1 MMRYL
6 SLWPPNTSQPTT
18 ASNLGA
24 GGVPAPLGQHK
35 QTRLVCFFPASL
47 STILPERF
55 QWLLSQL
62 EEARYQDWIMER
74 HRIQLICDVTNS
86 HPFMIGHLCASVN
99 CTGFFGCGGLASRV
113 TGRAG

>member
-1 MMRYL
+1 MRKHTQDRLEQLYDAISVTL
-6 SLWPPNTSQPTT
+6 APNISQPTT

-62 EEARYQDWIMER
+62 EEARYQDWTWK
-74 HRIQLICDVTNS
+74 D
-86 HPFMIGHLCASVN
+86 IGFS
-99 CTGFFGCGGLASRV
+99 
-113 TGRAG
+113 